1 MNKRILSILLAALM
15 LSSSLSLTAFADD
28 PIEPAPDTDVTEPA
42 ETPETENPE
51 TEIPETEEPETEA
64 PETETPETAE
74 PEQPVPEDPEPE
86 DPESPAPETTPPETT
101 VPETTPPA
109 DTPQE
114 PAPSE
119 PEREE
124 TKAEQTYTIT
134 VGHHLMESG
143 MVMPNRRT
151 AKEGEVVILRVFEKE
166 FEQRGKNYKYEFRGW
181 YSDADIQII
190 HVSRTMAFFYMPAE
204 DVTVTPLFKTV
215 DVTEYYDWD
224 AVEEDVRDL
233 HRNESLEVDMEE
245 EVTIPHDVLKALAG
259 KDADV
264 TFTTED
270 CIYTIHGEDITM
282 NNESEDG
289 YKLTYKDYELSKILR
304 CKLRNTDLL
313 SVKVTADTDH
323 DITAEL
329 RCFASRDVDTGY
341 LYRLM
346 GNGFEYVS
354 TVSIRNGDAR
364 IPVSE
369 SGVYVVTSQALAD
382 VTMGINVNSENM
394 VPIVG
399 GKLIPLS
406 AVVDGELVFKTESY
420 GKLMFSEY
428 TSSYTDIRNHKYRNQ
443 IDFVCARGLLNG
455 VDADSFQPNAG
466 ITTGEFMRTI
476 ARLRGIPDKDAYDY
490 CTQLDIFTYEYVED
504 DLLSR
509 NEMSVIFTN
518 FINHLIQYPKSFG
531 GYSMSGFDDN
541 GAAWVGAR
549 FRELKNNSA
558 VEYDWKENASRAEAA
573 YLLQAAVETI
583 ITGDYSK

>member
-15 LSSSLSLTAFADD
+15 LSSSLSLTALADD
-28 PIEPAPDTDVTEPA
+28 PTEPAPDTDVTEPA

-51 TEIPETEEPETEA
+51 TETPETEELETEI

-74 PEQPVPEDPEPE
+74 PEQPVPEEPAETEPE
-86 DPESPAPETTPPETT
+86 DTEPPAPETTPPETT

-114 PAPSE
+114 PEKEE
-119 PEREE
+119 P
-124 TKAEQTYTIT
+124 KVEQSYTIT

-204 DVTVTPLFKTV
+204 DVTVTPLFRTV

-270 CIYTIHGEDITM
+270 CIYTIHGEDITL
-282 NNESEDG
+282 NSESEDG
-289 YKLTYKDYELSKILR
+289 YKLTYKDYELTKILR
-304 CKLRNTDLL
+304 RKLRNTDLL
-313 SVKVTADTDH
+313 SVKVTADSDH

-382 VTMGINVNSENM
+382 VTMGINVNSENV

-406 AVVDGELVFKTESY
+406 ATVDGKLVFRTESY

-428 TSSYTDIRNHKYRNQ
+428 TSSYTDIRNHKYKNQ
-443 IDFVCARGLLNG
+443 IDFVCARGLLDG

-466 ITTGEFMRTI
+466 ITTGEFMRAI

-490 CTQLDIFTYEYVED
+490 CTQLDIFTYEYVEN

-558 VEYDWKENASRAEAA
+558 VEYNWKENASRAEAA

>member
-15 LSSSLSLTAFADD
+15 LSSSMSLTAFAEDSA
-28 PIEPAPDTDVTEPA
+28 ESVPDTEVTEPA
-42 ETPETENPE
+42 ETPETK
-51 TEIPETEEPETEA
+51 EPETEA
-64 PETETPETAE
+64 PETETPETSE
-74 PEQPVPEDPEPE
+74 PEVPET
-86 DPESPAPETTPPETT
+86 STPETTPPETT
-101 VPETTPPA
+101 VPETTPPV
-109 DTPQE
+109 DTPE
-114 PAPSE
+114 ESAPSE
-119 PEREE
+119 PEKEE

-134 VGHHLMESG
+134 VGNNMMESG
-143 MVMPNRRT
+143 MVIPNRRT

-233 HRNESLEVDMEE
+233 HRNESLEVDMEDE
-245 EVTIPHDVLKALAG
+245 TTIPYNVLEALAD
-259 KDADV
+259 KNTDV

-270 CIYTIHGEDITM
+270 CIYTINGSDITL
-282 NNESEDG
+282 NDGSEDG

-304 CKLRNTDLL
+304 RKLRNTDLL

-341 LYRLM
+341 LYRLK

-354 TVSIRNGDAR
+354 TVSIKNGDAR
-364 IPVSE
+364 IPVAE
-369 SGVYVVTSQALAD
+369 SGIYVVTSQALAD
-382 VTMGINVNSENM
+382 VTMGISVNSENV

-406 AVVDGELVFKTESY
+406 AVVDGKLVFKTESY

-428 TSSYTDIRNHKYRNQ
+428 TSSYTDIRNHKYKNQ
-443 IDFVCARGLLNG
+443 IDFVCARGLLDG
-455 VDADSFQPNAG
+455 ADADSFQPNAG
-466 ITTGEFMRTI
+466 ITTGEFMRAI

-518 FINHLIQYPKSFG
+518 FINHILQYPKSFG

-558 VEYDWKENASRAEAA
+558 VEYDWKENATRAEAA

-583 ITGDYSK
+583 IMGDYSK

>member
-51 TEIPETEEPETEA
+51 TETPETEEPESET
-64 PETETPETAE
+64 PETETPETDE
-74 PEQPVPEDPEPE
+74 PEQPVPEDPAETEPE
-86 DPESPAPETTPPETT
+86 VPETPAPETTPPAE
-101 VPETTPPA
+101 
-109 DTPQE
+109 TPQE
-114 PAPSE
+114 PSPSE
-119 PEREE
+119 PEKEE
-124 TKAEQTYTIT
+124 IKAEQSYSIT

-166 FEQRGKNYKYEFRGW
+166 FEQRGKNYKYEFCGW

-190 HVSRTMAFFYMPAE
+190 HVSRTMAFFNMPAE
-204 DVTVTPLFKTV
+204 DVTVTPLFRTV

-224 AVEEDVRDL
+224 AVEENVRDL

-270 CIYTIHGEDITM
+270 CIYTIHGEDITLKS
-282 NNESEDG
+282 ESEDG

-304 CKLRNTDLL
+304 RKLRNTDLL

-428 TSSYTDIRNHKYRNQ
+428 TSSYTDIRNHKYTKQ
-443 IDFVCARGLLNG
+443 IDFVCARGLLDG

-466 ITTGEFMRTI
+466 ITTGEFMRAI

-504 DLLSR
+504 DLLNR

-541 GAAWVGAR
+541 GAAWVGDR